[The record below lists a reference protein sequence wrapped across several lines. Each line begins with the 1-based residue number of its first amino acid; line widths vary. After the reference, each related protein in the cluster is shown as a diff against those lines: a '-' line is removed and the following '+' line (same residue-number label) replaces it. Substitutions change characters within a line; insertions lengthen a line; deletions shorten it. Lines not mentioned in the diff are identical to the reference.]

1 MKLLRSFSTLQLTLA
16 ASIAVHALLLTI
28 RFVDPETFNRVFE
41 DAPLEVILVNS
52 KTNETPEKAKA
63 IAQTSMAGG
72 GDAEEGRATSPMPL
86 SALNDSGNH
95 LEEET
100 AQHLQNLEMQQQML
114 LTQIKKQLAALPPLD
129 PRVAAT
135 KAEQAEREEKRR
147 QLIKLLA
154 EIERRINMQ
163 NARPKKRYISP
174 SVREEVYAVY
184 YDALRRA
191 IEDRGTEHFPQAGG
205 KKLYGELTMV
215 VTINHNGRVLDTEI
229 VQSSGNPA
237 LDKQASAIAYSAG
250 PFGKFTPAMRRKASQ
265 IVVVSRFRF
274 TRDETLETK
283 VSASP

>member
-1 MKLLRSFSTLQLTLA
+1 MKFLTSFSTLQLTLA

-28 RFVDPETFNRVFE
+28 RFVDPEALNRVFE

-52 KTNETPEKAKA
+52 KTNETPDKAKA

-72 GDAEEGRATSPMPL
+72 GDASDGRATSPMPL
-86 SALNDSGNH
+86 SALNDAGNY
-95 LEEET
+95 LEEDT
-100 AQHLQNLEMQQQML
+100 AQHLQNLELKQQML
-114 LTQIKKQLAALPPLD
+114 LTQVKKQLAALPPRD
-129 PRVAAT
+129 PRVAAN
-135 KAEQAEREEKRR
+135 KAEHAEREEKRR

-154 EIERRINMQ
+154 EIERRINLQ
-163 NARPKKRYISP
+163 NAKPKKRYISP

-191 IEDRGTEHFPQAGG
+191 IEDRGTDQFPQSGG

-215 VTINHNGRVLDTEI
+215 VTINHNGRVLDTDI
-229 VQSSGNPA
+229 VQSSGNRT
-237 LDKQASAIAYSAG
+237 LDKQASAIAFSAG

-283 VSASP
+283 VSTSP

>member
-1 MKLLRSFSTLQLTLA
+1 MNLRSLSTLQLALA
-16 ASIAVHALLLTI
+16 ASLAVHALLLTV
-28 RFVDPETFNRVFE
+28 RFVDPESFNRVFE

-52 KTNETPEKAKA
+52 KTSETPEKAKA

-72 GDAEEGRATSPMPL
+72 GDAAEGRATSPMPL
-86 SALNDSGNH
+86 SSTTDTGNY

-100 AQHLQNLEMQQQML
+100 AQHLQNLEMQQQLL

-129 PRVAAT
+129 PRVAAS
-135 KAEQAEREEKRR
+135 KAEHAEREEKRR

-154 EIERRINMQ
+154 EIERLINTQ

-191 IEDRGTEHFPQAGG
+191 IEDRGTEHFPQSGG

-215 VTINHNGRVLDTEI
+215 VTINHNGRVLETEI

-237 LDKQASAIAYSAG
+237 LDKQAGAIARSAG
-250 PFGKFTPAMRRKASQ
+250 PFGKFSSAMRRKAGQ

-274 TRDETLETK
+274 TRDEVLETK